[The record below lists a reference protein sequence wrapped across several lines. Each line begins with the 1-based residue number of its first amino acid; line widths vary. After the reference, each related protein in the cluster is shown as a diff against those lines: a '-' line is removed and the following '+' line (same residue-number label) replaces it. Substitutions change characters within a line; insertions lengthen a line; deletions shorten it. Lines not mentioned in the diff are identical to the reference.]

1 MLALLA
7 FRAHFFGLFPLAR
20 AAAADLALLTSRAG
34 MAPVRLFSPRVESRW
49 IEFAPS
55 LF

>member
-1 MLALLA
+1 V
-7 FRAHFFGLFPLAR
+7 LAR
-20 AAAADLALLTSRAG
+20 AVAADLALLTPRAG
-34 MAPVRLFSPRVESRW
+34 MAPMRLFRRAIKSRW